1 MYAGLNGLKGLK
13 GVMGSE
19 RFKGLKTVLGSK
31 RTRVLVVAAVGL
43 VLVGVAAAVC
53 LELPAGQALPARL
66 RELARSWLRGLARDG
81 PDGEQFVPTKPV
93 PTPPPVAPS
102 PGYRRPDLP
111 GEGAAGLE
119 ADEGRVVVLCFVST
133 TSGPSVA
140 QLPAL
145 GRLADTYPGIRVL
158 LVAVGEKPEGLA
170 EWLSARQVHPDVA
183 ARAVADPG
191 GAEAQRWKV
200 PAAPTTFVIRAA
212 DIVDWLRV
220 GVASYDELAEAVR
233 RADAGPEAGACD

>member
-81 PDGEQFVPTKPV
+81 PDGAVRAYK
-93 PTPPPVAPS
+93 A
-102 PGYRRPDLP
+102 
-111 GEGAAGLE
+111 GADA
-119 ADEGRVVVLCFVST
+119 ARW
-133 TSGPSVA
+133 
-140 QLPAL
+140 
-145 GRLADTYPGIRVL
+145 RLARP
-158 LVAVGEKPEGLA
+158 
-170 EWLSARQVHPDVA
+170 
-183 ARAVADPG
+183 
-191 GAEAQRWKV
+191 
-200 PAAPTTFVIRAA
+200 RAA
-212 DIVDWLRV
+212 
-220 GVASYDELAEAVR
+220 
-233 RADAGPEAGACD
+233 

>member
-31 RTRVLVVAAVGL
+31 RTRVLGVAAVGL

-111 GEGAAGLE
+111 GEGLPGWRRMKGVLWCCASSAPRQAQRRAASGVGKASRHVPWHTRASRGGGGE
-119 ADEGRVVVLCFVST
+119 ARGSCGVAKREA
-133 TSGPSVA
+133 GPSRCRGSGGGGPWGSRS
-140 QLPAL
+140 PAMEGD
-145 GRLADTYPGIRVL
+145 GR
-158 LVAVGEKPEGLA
+158 
-170 EWLSARQVHPDVA
+170 SHH
-183 ARAVADPG
+183 
-191 GAEAQRWKV
+191 
-200 PAAPTTFVIRAA
+200 
-212 DIVDWLRV
+212 LRDK
-220 GVASYDELAEAVR
+220 GR
-233 RADAGPEAGACD
+233 RHR